1 MSQPALDRTDLR
13 ILEALQKDGALSAAE
28 LAERVDLA
36 VTTCWRR
43 VRRLE
48 EQGVIRQRV
57 ALLDREKV
65 GLGVT
70 VFAHVKLVA
79 HGRDNLARFDQ
90 AIRRHP
96 EVLECYTLTGEEACP
111 FTTLYWDFLLRIV
124 ARDIKAYEAFFL
136 DQLSKIPGIQSLS
149 SSIAMTVVKE
159 TTQLPLALR

>member
-1 MSQPALDRTDLR
+1 MFEARMDHPGLDRIDLR
-13 ILEALQKDGALSAAE
+13 ILDVLQREGALSAAE

-43 VRRLE
+43 VKRLE
-48 EQGVIRQRV
+48 GDGVIRERV

-79 HGRDNLARFDQ
+79 HGRDNLGRFDQ

-96 EVLECYTLTGEEACP
+96 EVLECYTLMGD
-111 FTTLYWDFLLRIV
+111 WDFLLRIV

-136 DQLSKIPGIQSLS
+136 DHLSKIPGIQSFS

-159 TTQLPLALR
+159 TTQLPILRR

>member
-1 MSQPALDRTDLR
+1 MSQPVLDRTDLR
-13 ILEALQKDGALSAAE
+13 ILEVLQKDGALSAAE

-96 EVLECYTLTGEEACP
+96 EVLECYTLMGD
-111 FTTLYWDFLLRIV
+111 WDFLLRIV
-124 ARDIKAYEAFFL
+124 ARDIKGYEAFFL

-149 SSIAMTVVKE
+149 SAIAMTAVKE

>member
-1 MSQPALDRTDLR
+1 MDHPGLDRIDLR
-13 ILEALQKDGALSAAE
+13 ILDVLQREGALSAAE

-43 VRRLE
+43 VKRLE
-48 EQGVIRQRV
+48 GDGVIRERV

-79 HGRDNLARFDQ
+79 HGRDNLGRFDQ

-96 EVLECYTLTGEEACP
+96 EVLECYTLMGD
-111 FTTLYWDFLLRIV
+111 WDFLLRIV

-136 DQLSKIPGIQSLS
+136 DHLSKIPGIQSFS

-159 TTQLPLALR
+159 TTQLPILRR